1 MSKKILITGGTRGI
15 GFSTAKKFF
24 TNKHRVI
31 VLANDFSNFKLGK
44 RGEIHQI
51 NFDLR
56 NVNDIKKLPKQIGDV
71 DILINNAAVFKALTY
86 DNYPENEKIE
96 TLKVNIEA
104 PVELIKEF
112 SKGMIK
118 KGHGRIINVASIA
131 GEIGHSDIWYGASKA
146 ALINITKSFS
156 KSLGPKGIVV
166 NAVAPGPVKT
176 AMLSAIPNKR
186 KLQLKN
192 ASITG
197 RYAEPL
203 EIAETIYW
211 LATTAPNYINGI
223 CIDIN
228 NGAFPR

>member
-1 MSKKILITGGTRGI
+1 MKII
-15 GFSTAKKFF
+15 
-24 TNKHRVI
+24 
-31 VLANDFSNFKLGK
+31 
-44 RGEIHQI
+44 
-51 NFDLR
+51 FDS
-56 NVNDIKKLPKQIGDV
+56 
-71 DILINNAAVFKALTY
+71 
-86 DNYPENEKIE
+86 EEKIE

-112 SKGMIK
+112 STGMIK
-118 KGHGRIINVASIA
+118 KGYGRIVNVASIA

-156 KSLGPKGIVV
+156 KSLGRKGIVI

-176 AMLSAIPNKR
+176 DMFGDIPKKR

-203 EIAETIYW
+203 EVAETIYW
-211 LATTAPNYINGI
+211 LATKAPSYINGI